1 MSYLSDLLG
10 DSYKEGMT
18 EEEISDALEKIE
30 DSKSDQLQKNESEIS
45 KLRDAVSKAN
55 SEAAKYR
62 RQLTAKQ
69 SDAKAAEISQK
80 EEYEKLVQENTEL
93 KKSISISERKA
104 ELIGIGY
111 EEKLANE
118 TATAMVDG
126 NLDVVIANQKKYLEE
141 QKKVIKAEHMKNTPR
156 PKEGSVQA
164 GSTDYAKMIAD
175 AQASGNIS
183 AMAYY
188 TRLASQGGIN
198 IDNNI

>member
-1 MSYLSDLLG
+1 M
-10 DSYKEGMT
+10 
-18 EEEISDALEKIE
+18 
-30 DSKSDQLQKNESEIS
+30 
-45 KLRDAVSKAN
+45 
-55 SEAAKYR
+55 
-62 RQLTAKQ
+62 TAKQ
-69 SDAKAAEISQK
+69 SDAKAAEINQK

-111 EEKLANE
+111 DEKLANE

-188 TRLASQGGIN
+188 TRLASQGEIN

>member
-69 SDAKAAEISQK
+69 SDAKAAEINQK

-111 EEKLANE
+111 DEKLANE

-188 TRLASQGGIN
+188 TRLASQGEIN

>member
-30 DSKSDQLQKNESEIS
+30 DSKSDQLQNNESEIS

-69 SDAKAAEISQK
+69 SDAKAAEINQK
-80 EEYEKLVQENTEL
+80 EEYAKLVQENTEL

-188 TRLASQGGIN
+188 TRLASQGEIN

>member
-69 SDAKAAEISQK
+69 SDAKAAEINQK

-126 NLDVVIANQKKYLEE
+126 NLDVVIANQKKYLDE
-141 QKKVIKAEHMKNTPR
+141 QKKVIKDEHMKNTPR

-164 GSTDYAKMIAD
+164 VSTEYAKMSAD

-188 TRLASQGGIN
+188 TRLASQGEIN

>member
-69 SDAKAAEISQK
+69 SDAKAAEINQK

-188 TRLASQGGIN
+188 TRLASQGEIN

>member
-30 DSKSDQLQKNESEIS
+30 DSKSDQLQENESEIS

-126 NLDVVIANQKKYLEE
+126 NLDVVIANQKKYLDE

-164 GSTDYAKMIAD
+164 GNIDYAKMIAD

-188 TRLASQGGIN
+188 TRLASQGEIN